1 MAGNTSAA
9 NLKRLRLRLET
20 VRVVDLPV
28 SIQSAYDHA
37 WALLLAEDVPGA
49 AASGEDSEADKEG
62 RR

>member
-1 MAGNTSAA
+1 MAGNTSAT

-37 WALLLAEDVPGA
+37 WALLLAEDVPVA
-49 AASGEDSEADKEG
+49 AGPGKDSDADQEG